1 MSFSKFTLLA
11 VAILLP
17 LTAAA
22 APQIEAADLD
32 FIEQAS
38 QHERDLTRLKEGE
51 SLPEAMKERVG
62 QSDMATLQAISDA
75 AQAPEARIS
84 VEDRA
89 AIDLLADKAD
99 KPVEAWL
106 EQLEGSP
113 FIPPGG
119 VPLAKNESLTA
130 NNKLDEKARL
140 LVFISLGM
148 PEQVIRSYFE
158 QAAGRDDI
166 VFVVRGWKPPHFT
179 PLLQKLISLMPSEEN
194 QANVII
200 DPNLY
205 REYQVK
211 KVPMFLAQDKQGKW
225 RRLYGEISLDGAEEE
240 IKRGNYQRQIGPTYA
255 VVEPDILEEIQARAE
270 AYDWDGA
277 VEGAKE
283 RLASYRP
290 GHDLP
295 AAEKDEMYYVDPTIT
310 VNQDIYTPQGEQLIA
325 PAGTKINPLDT
336 VTLERAYIVFDPE
349 VRSQKDIV
357 RQWLK
362 ERPGS
367 MLIATR
373 YPKGEP
379 GSPAISDE
387 MKSAVYTLNEQI
399 VERFALKA
407 TPALVEQEGNLL
419 RITVKRGPL

>member
-1 MSFSKFTLLA
+1 MSFSKTILLA
-11 VAILLP
+11 LALSLPPLAI
-17 LTAAA
+17 AGG
-22 APQIEAADLD
+22 QIDSADLQ
-32 FIEQAS
+32 FIEQAR
-38 QHERDLTRLKEGE
+38 QHERGLTKQKDAEVVPSELRGRIGQQDLIDLE
-51 SLPEAMKERVG
+51 
-62 QSDMATLQAISDA
+62 AISAA
-75 AQAPEARIS
+75 AQSP
-84 VEDRA
+84 EDRLSQDDKTA
-89 AIDLLADKAD
+89 VDMLADKAD

-106 EQLEGSP
+106 EQLDGSP
-113 FIPPGG
+113 FVSPGRL
-119 VPLAKNESLTA
+119 PLAKNERLTA
-130 NNKLDEKARL
+130 DNKLDENARL

-148 PEQVIRSYFE
+148 PEQVLRSYFE

-179 PLLQKLISLMPSEEN
+179 PLLRKLISLMPSEEK

-205 REYQVK
+205 RQYKVK
-211 KVPMFLAQDKQGKW
+211 KVPMFLAQDKQGHW

-240 IKRGNYQRQIGPTYA
+240 IKRGHYQRQIGPTYA
-255 VVEPDILEEIQARAE
+255 VVEPDILDEIQSRAE
-270 AYDWDGA
+270 AYDWEGA
-277 VEGAKE
+277 LEGAKE

-295 AAEKDEMYYVDPTIT
+295 AAEKDQVYYVDPTIT
-310 VNQDIYTPQGEQLIA
+310 LNQDIYSPQGDLLIA

-336 VTLERAYIVFDPE
+336 ITLERAYIVFDPE
-349 VRSQKDIV
+349 VRAQKDIV
-357 RQWLK
+357 RVWLA

-373 YPKGEP
+373 YPPVAP
-379 GSPAISDE
+379 GKPGIGDE
-387 MKSAVYTLNEQI
+387 MKADVFTLNEQL

-419 RITVKRGPL
+419 RITVKRGSL